1 MSKRPREAK
10 AIHFASAADT
20 YAAIYDT
27 VRRIPRGKVVTYGQ
41 VAELAG
47 LPRRARLVGQVLWQ
61 LDETTDI
68 PWHRVINA
76 RGEISYSASRN
87 GGDVLQRLRLEA
99 EGVMFSEA
107 GRIDLARYQ
116 WLDD

>member
-1 MSKRPREAK
+1 MVRRNLNTLTL
-10 AIHFASAADT
+10 ASEIC
-20 YAAIYDT
+20 AAIYHI
-27 VRRIPRGKVVTYGQ
+27 VRCIPRGKVATYGQ

-87 GGDVLQRLRLEA
+87 GGDVLQRLRLE
-99 EGVMFSEA
+99 EEDVVFSDT
-107 GRIDLARYQ
+107 GRINLDRYQ
-116 WLDD
+116 WLDED